1 MAREWMDWGFINP
14 DRINGRKIGVRYNDY
29 ANTDADGQL
38 RMEDGRII
46 DFQQRHEAGMVKVS
60 NGPLFYGSAWIM
72 SNDVKY
78 ASVFDL
84 IAAMPPNADPTIAWL
99 E

>member
-1 MAREWMDWGFINP
+1 MAREWFEWGTINP
-14 DRINGRKIGVRYNDY
+14 EIINGRTVGVRYNDY

-46 DFQQRHEAGMVKVS
+46 DFQQRHQAAMVPVS

-72 SNDVKY
+72 SNGVKY
-78 ASVFDL
+78 DSIRDL
-84 IAAMPPNADPTIAWL
+84 IATLPPNADTTG
-99 E
+99 